1 MSVASPVDPKILY
14 NSNTKLLKSIACLAM
29 PLLVLA
35 CVNAAEVDAIEVV
48 DKVEPAILEQ
58 MKIVSVDTPNVIVIL
73 TDDQGYADV
82 GFNGSKDIATPHIDR
97 IANEGVRFDRGYVS
111 FPVCGPSRAGL
122 LTGRYQSR
130 FGYDLNASENP
141 EDPNAGLPLSEN
153 MIPAVVKPAGYVST
167 VIGKWHMG
175 NHPNFHPLERG
186 FDEFFGFTNGGHN
199 YYAEKYRDVDLSKAK
214 SSALLYQTRLVRN
227 RETIDAS
234 GYLTDILSDEAVDF
248 VKRKH
253 EEPFFMYLAYNAPHA
268 PLQAPPKYTDRFPH
282 IEDEK
287 RKIYAGMISAVDDG
301 VGRLLDT
308 LDELDIADNTMVF
321 FLSDNGGPQVRA
333 KNGSINLPYRGG
345 KGDLFEGGVRVPY
358 AMRWP
363 AQIPAGIDYP
373 HPVSSLDILATM
385 VAANDIDTSINKQ
398 LDGVNL
404 VPYVQDPA
412 FTDMPH
418 DKLFWR
424 YIHNDAKSNWKTAV
438 LIGDD
443 KRVTVK
449 GAEMLYDLEQ
459 DKGEQTDIKKRFV
472 STNQSLA
479 DEFADWNENMGKQ
492 SVPIWNEWPPKW
504 DGELEEMAK

>member
-1 MSVASPVDPKILY
+1 MTP
-14 NSNTKLLKSIACLAM
+14 LLKGTKMLEPVKTLQKVLAFALVGISASACAVQENPPVARVAPASIAS
-29 PLLVLA
+29 
-35 CVNAAEVDAIEVV
+35 E
-48 DKVEPAILEQ
+48 
-58 MKIVSVDTPNVIVIL
+58 TPNVIVIL

-82 GFNGSKDIATPHIDR
+82 GFNGSKDIPTPNIDR
-97 IANEGVRFDRGYVS
+97 IADEGVRFDRGYVS

-153 MIPAVVKPAGYVST
+153 MIPAVIEPAGYTST
-167 VIGKWHMG
+167 IIGKWHMG

-214 SSALLYQTRLVRN
+214 SSAHLYQTRLVKN
-227 RETIDAS
+227 RDKIDAK

-248 VKRKH
+248 VKRKKD
-253 EEPFFMYLAYNAPHA
+253 EPFFMYLAYNAPHA
-268 PLQAPPKYTDRFPH
+268 PLQAPPRYTDRFPH

-287 RKIYAGMISAVDDG
+287 RKIYAGMVSAVDDG

-308 LDELDIADNTMVF
+308 LDELEIADNTIVF
-321 FLSDNGGPQVRA
+321 FLSDNGGPLVRA
-333 KNGSINLPYRGG
+333 KNGSINLPFKGG
-345 KGDLFEGGVRVPY
+345 KGDLFEGGVRVPF

-363 AQIPAGIDYP
+363 AQVPAGVDYP

-385 VAANDIDTSINKQ
+385 VAVNGLEPSKEKP

-404 VPYVQDPA
+404 VPFVQDAA
-412 FTDMPH
+412 FKDMPH
-418 DKLFWR
+418 EKLFWR
-424 YIHNDAKSNWKTAV
+424 YINNDANANWKTGV

-443 KRVTVK
+443 KRVTVR
-449 GAEMLYDLEQ
+449 GAEMLYDIGA
-459 DKGEQTDIKKRFV
+459 DKEEKFDIKKRKKD
-472 STNQSLA
+472 TNKELKE
-479 DEFADWNENMGKQ
+479 EFENWESEMGRQ

-504 DGELEEMAK
+504 DGDLEESAK